1 IMACGTGKTLTSLE
15 IAQREVGPGGTV
27 LFLMPSIAL
36 LSQTLR
42 AWTAD
47 AKIPLRCYAVCSD
60 SKASRNEE
68 DIRIYELAYPA
79 TTNADKLAASLES
92 TQDPAKMTV
101 IFSTYQSI
109 DVVHRALESAGV
121 TLDLAICDEG
131 HRTAGYTPP
140 GEDHSVFVR
149 IHDADYIRARKRLYM

>member
-1 IMACGTGKTLTSLE
+1 
-15 IAQREVGPGGTV
+15 
-27 LFLMPSIAL
+27 
-36 LSQTLR
+36 
-42 AWTAD
+42 
-47 AKIPLRCYAVCSD
+47 
-60 SKASRNEE
+60 
-68 DIRIYELAYPA
+68 
-79 TTNADKLAASLES
+79 ASLES

-149 IHDADYIRARKRLYM
+149 IHDADYIRARKRLYMTATPRIYAEASKAKAGESGVQVFDMNDEAVYGPVLHRLRFDQAGQMGLLSD